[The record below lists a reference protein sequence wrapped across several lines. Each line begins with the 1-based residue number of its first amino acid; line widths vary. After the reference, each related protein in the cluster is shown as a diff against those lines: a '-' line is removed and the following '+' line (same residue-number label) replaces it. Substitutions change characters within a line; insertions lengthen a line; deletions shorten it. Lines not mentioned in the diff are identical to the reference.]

1 MGPKGFAN
9 QCASSSPTL
18 IGALSFSACW
28 QRPLAMFSS
37 RRKENKRANIRL
49 WEADCSPDHTPSDP
63 SSSRFSP
70 TMRNKCNTRLAA
82 HGILQIASVCTG
94 TITAGKRQEG
104 ESEEMDRG
112 GTLHLAHALM
122 PHEAHRAV
130 GIPYTTVPPTIT
142 YRTCG

>member
-94 TITAGKRQEG
+94 TITAGKRQENPIHH
-104 ESEEMDRG
+104 SPPYHYIQNLWVTHPWRCQRPQW
-112 GTLHLAHALM
+112 AL
-122 PHEAHRAV
+122 
-130 GIPYTTVPPTIT
+130 GSLI
-142 YRTCG
+142 CW